1 MIVECKS
8 QIDHMLI
15 KIFALFYYDHYYY
28 YFFQRRLAIVG
39 GLKS

>member
-1 MIVECKS
+1 
-8 QIDHMLI
+8 MLI
-15 KIFALFYYDHYYY
+15 KIFALFHYHHYY

>member
-1 MIVECKS
+1 
-8 QIDHMLI
+8 MLI
-15 KIFALFYYDHYYY
+15 KIFALFYYHHYD